1 MMNTMEKMRVLLK
14 ERNNNFND
22 IIDRIKESQLKM
34 ELERQAT
41 HECIKYFLST
51 TSIELFKAF
60 YFLHN
65 YSVIVRRN
73 VNGYMLTEL
82 DTIQLE
88 QYLDD
93 EIVYIIRNFQDE
105 LLDLEEENIS
115 YLCEK
120 IMDGSQDLYLPVNC
134 YTEDTEYFD
143 NWVYGDT
150 YIKTSLTHKTYFKE
164 FIARIINEIGMYEI
178 KELLD
183 ELLEEVKENYI

>member
-1 MMNTMEKMRVLLK
+1 M
-14 ERNNNFND
+14 
-22 IIDRIKESQLKM
+22 
-34 ELERQAT
+34 
-41 HECIKYFLST
+41 
-51 TSIELFKAF
+51 
-60 YFLHN
+60 
-65 YSVIVRRN
+65 IVRRN